1 MSVPII
7 RLEVQSMKYTIQT
20 ALMEHAAQM
29 DTSIQQAVE
38 AYCTKE
44 NIDAVVMKEAR
55 EALDMC
61 VKEEVRNFFG
71 YGSAGR
77 KAVREAVHHWLDEMY
92 PAPTEN

>member
-29 DTSIQQAVE
+29 DASIQQAVE

-44 NIDAVVMKEAR
+44 NIDAVVMKTAR
-55 EALDMC
+55 EALDLC
-61 VKEEVRNFFG
+61 
-71 YGSAGR
+71 
-77 KAVREAVHHWLDEMY
+77 EMY
-92 PAPTEN
+92 PVPTED